1 MTGTKL
7 IMTFPVTATSHL
19 LADYRA
25 RGGYATLERVLRT
38 MRPEEVTKEV
48 TASGI
53 LGHGGAAF
61 PAGRKWGVI
70 KLNDGQPH
78 FLCANADEGE
88 PGTFKDRWILEN
100 APHLLLESMLISSY
114 ALQVRN
120 AFVYIRGEFDL
131 PYRRL
136 AAAVEEAYAAGLFG
150 ERILGT
156 DLSCDIVIYRGA
168 GSYVCGEA
176 SALITSIEGKKGYP
190 RNRPPRLTVRGLY
203 QQPTVINN
211 VETLS
216 NVAAIVNLGGEGF
229 RKIGTAKSPGT
240 QLVSISGHIE
250 RPGVYELEYG
260 YPLAK
265 FIYEDCGGA
274 LGGGK
279 VKCIVP
285 GGISTKV
292 LTAAEI
298 ESVTYDHA
306 SLSAAGSGVGS
317 GGMVVIAEGTCM
329 VRLLQVLLRFYHH
342 ESCGQCTPC
351 REGMGWMH
359 RIIDRIVA
367 SEGKMD
373 DIDQLIRI
381 SKANDGTTICGM
393 GDAAGYATLGIIAK
407 YRDEFEYFI
416 EHKRSRL
423 DGRLEVVT
431 DGPKDAAS
439 GARPPGG
446 ASHSWG
452 GPANDLVGG
461 RP

>member
-1 MTGTKL
+1 MTGRKL
-7 IMTFPVTATSHL
+7 IMNFELTPTSHR

-25 RGGYATLERVLRT
+25 RGGYATLERVLRE
-38 MRPEEVTKEV
+38 MLPEQVTKEV
-48 TASGI
+48 AASGI

-78 FLCANADEGE
+78 YLCANADEGE
-88 PGTFKDRWILEN
+88 PGTFKDRWILEH
-100 APHLLLESMLISSY
+100 APHLLLESMLISAY

-136 AAAVEEAYAAGLFG
+136 AAAVEEAYAAGWFG
-150 ERILGT
+150 HNILGT
-156 DLSCDIVIYRGA
+156 AFSCDIVVYRGA

-203 QQPTVINN
+203 QRPTVINN
-211 VETLS
+211 VETLA
-216 NVAAIVNLGGEGF
+216 NVTTIVAHGGEAF

-240 QLVSISGHIE
+240 QLVSISGHVE
-250 RPGVYELEYG
+250 RPGVYEVEYG
-260 YPLAK
+260 TPLAK
-265 FIYEDCGGA
+265 FIYEECGGV

-279 VKCIVP
+279 LKCIVP

-329 VRLLQVLLRFYHH
+329 VRLLQILLRFYHH

-367 SEGKMD
+367 GDGRPE

-381 SKANDGTTICGM
+381 SHANDGTTICGM
-393 GDAAGYATLGIIAK
+393 GDAAGYATVGIIAK

-416 EHKRSRL
+416 EHKRSKL
-423 DGRLEVVT
+423 NGRLEV
-431 DGPKDAAS
+431 AA
-439 GARPPGG
+439 GVA
-446 ASHSWG
+446 A
-452 GPANDLVGG
+452 
-461 RP
+461 